1 MAHNKKRPSAASTVK
16 WMVLVVVAVTG
27 SITWKLMVVLVGDS
41 SSNSNNH
48 LMDLPRGELCGATS
62 ITKCQE
68 EYFRVTSN
76 FTLTKTDL
84 QNSRALLG
92 NRHRLAALSKKLK
105 SNRPINAVVCGGS
118 ITMAHGVTP

>member
-1 MAHNKKRPSAASTVK
+1 M
-16 WMVLVVVAVTG
+16 VVVVD
-27 SITWKLMVVLVGDS
+27 DS

-48 LMDLPRGELCGATS
+48 LMLDLPRGGLCGDTS
-62 ITKCQE
+62 TAVCQD
-68 EYFRVTSN
+68 EYERVTSN

-105 SNRPINAVVCGGS
+105 SNRPVNAVVCGGS